1 MSKMPDWGNI
11 GRVMFV
17 CHGNICRSPMAQC
30 LLAYFLRQAG
40 RNDIVVASAATST
53 EELGNPIHPG
63 AQAELQRHSVPIIPH
78 RAVRLSSFDLGKYD
92 IFIGMDAVNVL
103 NMRRILGAASEDKC
117 HRLLDLSGGNRDI
130 SDPWYTGDFTAAWND
145 IEEGC
150 SFLASVL

>member
-1 MSKMPDWGNI
+1 
-11 GRVMFV
+11 
-17 CHGNICRSPMAQC
+17 MAQC

-40 RNDIVVASAATST
+40 RNDIAVASAATST

-78 RAVRLSSFDLGKYD
+78 RAVRLNSFDLGKYD
-92 IFIGMDAVNVL
+92 IFIGMDTVNVL
-103 NMRRILGAASEDKC
+103 NMRRILGSASKDKC

>member
-1 MSKMPDWGNI
+1 MPDWGNI